1 MSNVVADVGVYGV
14 YGVKHVTSPSSSLRA
29 GLCEQCHTN
38 NRFFLSLLPSSF
50 FLLPPSG
57 LVFANNA
64 IPFVG
69 FGIIDNAVMIMA
81 GDYID
86 CTIGVALGI
95 STMAAAGLGKSV
107 SLSLSLSL
115 KKSLYLYHF
124 ACRYSVYTEK

>member
-1 MSNVVADVGVYGV
+1 MYGV
-14 YGVKHVTSPSSSLRA
+14 YGVKHVTSPSSSS
-29 GLCEQCHTN
+29 GLVFAN
-38 NRFFLSLLPSSF
+38 NAILIIGSFSPFSLLPSSF

-95 STMAAAGLGKSV
+95 STMAAAGLGKSF
-107 SLSLSLSL
+107 S
-115 KKSLYLYHF
+115 F
-124 ACRYSVYTEK
+124 